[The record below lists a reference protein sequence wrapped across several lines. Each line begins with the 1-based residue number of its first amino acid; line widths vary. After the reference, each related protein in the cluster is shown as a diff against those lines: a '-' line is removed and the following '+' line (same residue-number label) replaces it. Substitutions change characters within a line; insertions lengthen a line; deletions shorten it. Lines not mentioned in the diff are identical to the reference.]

1 MARDPRVLGGGDFVA
16 AVWKEAEARVKRQ
29 VKGGDRR
36 AAVEQVIKEF
46 CEKAGIREAE
56 LRGGGQSRK
65 VSGLRQEIAYYLSRE
80 VGVSM
85 AEIGRQVEVCG
96 SAVAKAIQKRETE
109 KRWLVS

>member
-16 AVWKEAEARVKRQ
+16 AVWKEAEVWVKRQ

-46 CEKAGIREAE
+46 CEKAGIREAV
-56 LRGGGQSRK
+56 LRGGGQRRK
-65 VSGLRQEIAYYLSRE
+65 VSGVREEIAYYLSRE

-85 AEIGRQVEVCG
+85 AEIGRQVG
-96 SAVAKAIQKRETE
+96 ARASAVAKAIQKREIV
-109 KRWLVS
+109 KK